1 MFKDHRHIDTYF
13 INEEK
18 TIVETMWAD
27 ENDVVRTIE
36 IEADDNDPQWQQLTE
51 QLSIDD
57 IHAATA
63 RNIREQDQAFRDVVM
78 QIAKEDGLV
87 YDEKSNATDV
97 AVLLANS
104 LFKYDDNK
112 QKELLFQFK
121 LQVFELD
128 EVKNASSDVKSQI
141 RKSETIIDVVKYVTE
156 LLV

>member
-63 RNIREQDQAFRDVVM
+63 RNIREQDQAFRDVIM